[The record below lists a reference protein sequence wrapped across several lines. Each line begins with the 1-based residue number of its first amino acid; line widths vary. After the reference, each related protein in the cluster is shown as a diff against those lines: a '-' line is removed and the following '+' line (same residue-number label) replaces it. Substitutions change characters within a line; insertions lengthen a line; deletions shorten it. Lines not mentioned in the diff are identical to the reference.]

1 MMHRPVLYLETSI
14 FGFYY
19 DDAPRNQVRN
29 EAVRALLQQM
39 AAGKFR
45 AVTSPDTI
53 AELSAAAEPLR
64 ERLLE
69 LLADVEQPAMDED
82 EIGRLVSCY
91 TEEKIAPAEFVVD
104 LRHAAAATVGGAD
117 VLVSLN
123 LKHLANEWTERKI
136 NAVNLREGYRLISIR
151 TPEEVLEYDD

>member
-1 MMHRPVLYLETSI
+1 MHRPVLYLETSI

-29 EAVRALLQQM
+29 EAVRALLQQVS
-39 AAGKFR
+39 AGRFR

-69 LLADVEQPAMDED
+69 LLIDVEQPAIDED
-82 EIGRLVSCY
+82 EVGRLVSRY
-91 TEEKIAPAEFVVD
+91 ADRDIAPAEFVVD
-104 LRHAAAATVGGAD
+104 LRHAASATVGGAD

-123 LKHLANEWTERKI
+123 LKHLANEWAERRI
-136 NAVNLREGYRLISIR
+136 NAVNLSEGYRLISIR